1 MLNRRVAGLLLM
13 FSLVVTPSMTANAD
27 TVSATITVGSFPS
40 GVSGVAINPAGTFA
54 YVTNRNSYSVSKIN
68 LATDTVVATI
78 TVGNNPWGVAI
89 NPAGTFAYVTNGS
102 SGSVSK
108 INLATDTVVA
118 TITVGGG
125 PYGVAINPAGTFAY
139 VTTSGSD
146 SVSKINL
153 ATDTVDATIT
163 VGNNPR
169 GVAINPAGTFAYV
182 TNLGSGSVSKINLA
196 TDTVV
201 ATITVGSEPYGVAI
215 NPAGTFAYVTN
226 GSSGS
231 VSKINLATNTVVAT
245 ITVGI
250 GPRGVA
256 INPAGTYVYVTNSG
270 SDSVSSS
277 VSKINLATD
286 TVAATITVGYNPWGV
301 AINPAGTFAYVTI
314 NRYSGSVSKINLIS
328 SEPQS
333 ISFTAVSPQLL
344 GAKTVALSA
353 TASSAL
359 TVAFTSETPNVCTV
373 TGSIVTLL
381 MTGTC
386 TIKSNQS
393 GGSGWEAAPEVL
405 RSFTILPSPPAGE
418 VGVSIFDGS
427 AYTNTKAVKLNLVWP
442 EYATEA
448 RISNDGGFAASKT
461 KVVSLGASVDWD
473 LDDSVKGIYTKVVYV
488 RFNGS
493 GIDTTKTYSD
503 DIILDT
509 AAPVVESSSV
519 ASSGNSVE
527 LSLKATDDISG
538 VDKVEIASDAKTV
551 QKDYAT
557 KVTVPAS
564 DLGLSVGSSAIKTL
578 AVSTVRF
585 RVRDAAGNWTTWQS
599 LSLGSASQTSSK
611 LSLSV
616 NSARSTTSILSQA
629 GVKRPAGG
637 SVKVTTTSKSCRVV
651 GSRVL
656 ATKAGTCT
664 LQVRVTTAAKKVS
677 LKTVRLT
684 VSSK

>member
-1 MLNRRVAGLLLM
+1 MLNRRVAGLWLM

-27 TVSATITVGSFPS
+27 TVVGTITVGSITT
-40 GVSGVAINPAGTFA
+40 GVAINPAGTFA
-54 YVTNRNSYSVSKIN
+54 YVTNNH
-68 LATDTVVATI
+68 
-78 TVGNNPWGVAI
+78 
-89 NPAGTFAYVTNGS
+89 

-118 TITVGGG
+118 TITVGRS
-125 PYGVAINPAGTFAY
+125 PH
-139 VTTSGSD
+139 
-146 SVSKINL
+146 
-153 ATDTVDATIT
+153 
-163 VGNNPR
+163 

-182 TNLGSGSVSKINLA
+182 TNFQSSSVSKINLATDTVVATITVGRNPHGVAINPAGTFAYVTNASSSSVSKINLATDTVVATITVGSITTGVAIDPAGTFSYVTDVGSGSVSKIDLATDTVVATITVGRSPHGVAINPVGTFAYVTDVGSGSVSKIDLATDTVVATITVGRKPYGVAINRAGTFAYVTNNGSGSVSKINLA

-201 ATITVGSEPYGVAI
+201 ATITVANAYGVAI
-215 NPAGTFAYVTN
+215 NPVGTTAYVTDV
-226 GSSGS
+226 GSAS
-231 VSKINLATNTVVAT
+231 VSKIT
-245 ITVGI
+245 
-250 GPRGVA
+250 
-256 INPAGTYVYVTNSG
+256 
-270 SDSVSSS
+270 
-277 VSKINLATD
+277 
-286 TVAATITVGYNPWGV
+286 
-301 AINPAGTFAYVTI
+301 
-314 NRYSGSVSKINLIS
+314 S

-344 GAKTVALSA
+344 GTKTIALSA

-373 TGSIVTLL
+373 SNSIVTLL
-381 MTGTC
+381 TPGTC
-386 TIKSNQS
+386 TIKANQS
-393 GGSGWEAAPEVL
+393 GGSGWEAAPEVS
-405 RSFTILPSPPAGE
+405 RSFTISPSPPAGE
-418 VGVSIFDGS
+418 VGVSILDGS

-448 RISNDGGFAASKT
+448 RVSNDGGFAASKT
-461 KVVSLGASVDWD
+461 KVVALGASVDWV
-473 LDDSVKGIYTKVVYV
+473 LDDSVKGTYPKIVYV

-519 ASSGNSVE
+519 ARSGNSVE

-538 VDKVEIASDAKTV
+538 VDKVEIASETKTV

-564 DLGLSVGSSAIKTL
+564 DLGVSVGSSAIKTL
-578 AVSTVRF
+578 SASSVRF

-599 LSLGSASQTSSK
+599 SSK

-629 GVKRPAGG
+629 GVKRPADG
-637 SVKVTTTSKSCRVV
+637 SVKITTTSKSCRLV

-677 LKTVRLT
+677 LKIVRLT

>member
-1 MLNRRVAGLLLM
+1 
-13 FSLVVTPSMTANAD
+13 
-27 TVSATITVGSFPS
+27 
-40 GVSGVAINPAGTFA
+40 VAISPAGTFA
-54 YVTNRNSYSVSKIN
+54 YVTNS
-68 LATDTVVATI
+68 
-78 TVGNNPWGVAI
+78 G
-89 NPAGTFAYVTNGS
+89 

-108 INLATDTVVA
+108 INLATDTVSA
-118 TITVGGG
+118 TITVGSG

-139 VTTSGSD
+139 VTNLSSD

-153 ATDTVDATIT
+153 ATDTVSATIT
-163 VGNNPR
+163 VGSGPY

-182 TNLGSGSVSKINLA
+182 TNNGSGSVSKINLA

-201 ATITVGSEPYGVAI
+201 ATITVGRFPRGVAINPAGTFAYVTNLTSDSVSKINLATDTVVATITVGSGPYGVAI

-226 GSSGS
+226 SGSGS
-231 VSKINLATNTVVAT
+231 VSKINLT
-245 ITVGI
+245 
-250 GPRGVA
+250 
-256 INPAGTYVYVTNSG
+256 
-270 SDSVSSS
+270 
-277 VSKINLATD
+277 
-286 TVAATITVGYNPWGV
+286 
-301 AINPAGTFAYVTI
+301 
-314 NRYSGSVSKINLIS
+314 S

>member
-182 TNLGSGSVSKINLA
+182 TN
-196 TDTVV
+196 
-201 ATITVGSEPYGVAI
+201 
-215 NPAGTFAYVTN
+215 

-286 TVAATITVGYNPWGV
+286 TVVATITVGSGPYGV
-301 AINPAGTFAYVTI
+301 AINPAGTFAYVT
-314 NRYSGSVSKINLIS
+314 NSGSGSVSKINLTS

-381 MTGTC
+381 TTGTC

-393 GGSGWEAAPEVL
+393 GGSGWEAAPEVS
-405 RSFTILPSPPAGE
+405 RSFTISPSPPAGE

-461 KVVSLGASVDWD
+461 KAVPLGASVDWD

-538 VDKVEIASDAKTV
+538 VDKVEIASETKTV

-564 DLGLSVGSSAIKTL
+564 NLGLSVGSSAIKTL

-599 LSLGSASQTSSK
+599 LSLGSAGQTSSK

-629 GVKRPAGG
+629 DVKRPAGG

-664 LQVRVTTAAKKVS
+664 LQVRVTTAAQKVS